1 MHDVIY
7 TNERKKRTV
16 TLFVGRYIVARRAAS
31 SKLLQS
37 YSDMSLGMSLY
48 LLLSNSLTE
57 EDRKSSQHD

>member
-7 TNERKKRTV
+7 TNGRKERTV
-16 TLFVGRYIVARRAAS
+16 AQIVGRYIVARRAAS

-48 LLLSNSLTE
+48 LLLSNSLTK